1 MRHLNEAELIDLA
14 EGARAESEA
23 PHLASCEPCRRHLAD
38 LRATIAAAADVDV
51 PEPSPLF
58 WDHLSAR
65 VREAVANDATN
76 ASTSWAARWMSWR
89 LLAPFGALA
98 AIALAAAITLGTR
111 GAQPASTGDSTPTV
125 ADAATDPG
133 GAVADDPS
141 LSLIADLAS
150 DLDWDAAAEA
160 GLTAVGGTVDRAVL
174 ELTPEE
180 RVELR
185 RILKEELSKS

>member
-1 MRHLNEAELIDLA
+1 MRHLSAEELIDLA
-14 EGARAESEA
+14 EGARDERSA
-23 PHLASCEPCRRHLAD
+23 PHLASCETCRRQLGD
-38 LRATIAAAADVDV
+38 LRAMMDAATDVEV

-65 VREAVANDATN
+65 VREAVANDEAT

-89 LLAPFGALA
+89 VLVPAGTLA
-98 AIALAAAITLGTR
+98 AIAIAAVISLGPR
-111 GAQPASTGDSTPTV
+111 VPPVAPGASAPIGADTV
-125 ADAATDPG
+125 SSS

-150 DLDWDAAAEA
+150 DLDWDAAVEA
-160 GLTAVGGTVDRAVL
+160 GLTNSGGTVDRAVMD
-174 ELTPEE
+174 LTPEE
-180 RVELR
+180 RVELQ

>member
-1 MRHLNEAELIDLA
+1 MRHLNEEELIDLA
-14 EGARAESEA
+14 EGARAESAA
-23 PHLASCEPCRRHLAD
+23 PHLASCESCRQQLGD
-38 LRATIAAAADVDV
+38 LRALIAAATDVDV

-65 VREAVANDATN
+65 VREAVANDEPN
-76 ASTSWAARWMSWR
+76 APTRWAARWFVP
-89 LLAPFGALA
+89 LGALA
-98 AIALAAAITLGTR
+98 TIALAAVITLGTR
-111 GAQPASTGDSTPTV
+111 GPQPVSTGDSPPIV
-125 ADAATDPG
+125 ADAASEPG

-141 LSLIADLAS
+141 LNLIADLAS

-160 GLTAVGGTVDRAVL
+160 GLTTVGGTVDRAVM